1 MCSSLEL
8 LLPQL
13 EEELELEELEGTW
26 SVSYWLP
33 GKLVLPLP
41 LPDVPVDRDL
51 LPASQSSWFSLPL
64 PPLLHLEELT
74 AS

>member
-13 EEELELEELEGTW
+13 EEELEGTW